1 MKIINEI
8 KQRAKKIAATIIL
21 PEANIDKRVYDAC
34 LYILENKLSKIIV
47 LGKTSDFDER
57 FQDKNCQIIDIE
69 NYAELDKF
77 AQQLY
82 ELRKKKG
89 MTLDEAKVKVK
100 SPDYFSCMM
109 LYNNLADGMVAGA
122 TWTTGDTLRPALQIV
137 KTKPDKSIVTGVM
150 LMVKDRCAPLVFGD
164 VSLIENPSE
173 ENLADIA
180 ISSAEFMKS
189 IFDIEPKVAMLSY
202 STKGSAKSE
211 MVDKVRNATVIA
223 NKKSKFL
230 IDGEMQVDS
239 ALDEKTA
246 KKKGITSAVGG
257 NANVLIFPDLNAGNI
272 GYKLVARL
280 GGYTAVGPIM
290 LNFNKPVNDLSRG
303 CTVDEIVSTV
313 CITKLLTD
321 TKNK

>member
-1 MKIINEI
+1 MKLIQEI
-8 KQRAKKIAATIIL
+8 RKRAKKIDATIVL

-34 LYILENKLSKIIV
+34 EFILKNNLSNIIV
-47 LGKTSDFDER
+47 FGKDSEYGDIFKTNHC
-57 FQDKNCQIIDIE
+57 KIIDIE
-69 NYAELDKF
+69 KYDKLNEF
-77 AQQLY
+77 ATQLY
-82 ELRKKKG
+82 ELRKHKG
-89 MTLDEAKVKVK
+89 MTITEANKLIKQA
-100 SPDYFSCMM
+100 DYFSMM
-109 LYNNLADGMVAGA
+109 LLRNNLADGVVAGA

-150 LMVKDRCAPLVFGD
+150 LMVKDGCVPLVFGD

-211 MVDKVRNATVIA
+211 MVDKVRNATIIA

-246 KKKGITSAVGG
+246 KKKGIKSKVGG

-321 TKNK
+321 IK